1 MTYRNKELHMRKTE
15 KEKECD
21 QWVLKRRKRV
31 KEIQSK
37 SIPSQVLKE
46 LSEDTFSKKV
56 HVKKINREKEK
67 EIKPT
72 VLSSTHPII
81 RSL

>member
-1 MTYRNKELHMRKTE
+1 MTYRNKELHMRKT
-15 KEKECD
+15 EKECD

-56 HVKKINREKEK
+56 HAKKINREKEK

>member
-1 MTYRNKELHMRKTE
+1 MTYRNKELHMRKT
-15 KEKECD
+15 EKECD

-56 HVKKINREKEK
+56 HAKKINREK

-72 VLSSTHPII
+72 VLSSTHTII
-81 RSL
+81 RLL